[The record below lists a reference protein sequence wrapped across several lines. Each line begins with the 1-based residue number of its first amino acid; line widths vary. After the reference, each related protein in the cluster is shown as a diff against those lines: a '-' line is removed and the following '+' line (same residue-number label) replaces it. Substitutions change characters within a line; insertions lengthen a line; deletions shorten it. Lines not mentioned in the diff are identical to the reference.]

1 MTQTMN
7 ITHSDFQ
14 VDAPIPLPDDE
25 VQLWRVDLEAIRADE
40 SRWRQVLSAD
50 ELTRASRFLSPH
62 DRQRFVASRALLR
75 IVLASYLATEPLRL
89 SFSYSKKEKPSLD
102 PACNNSEITFNVSHS
117 GGIALFAFNR
127 KRELGVDVEQIRGDS
142 DLDAIARRFFSAH
155 EQRQLAALPAAEKV
169 EAFFRCWTRKEA
181 YIKATGDGLSLP
193 LSQFDVSISN
203 GAPSALLA
211 TRPDASE
218 AGRWLLREV
227 PAGSGYTAALCVRGQ
242 DWKLN
247 TWSGNSRSQSP
258 VS

>member
-127 KRELGVDVEQIRGDS
+127 KREPRRRCGADT
-142 DLDAIARRFFSAH
+142 RRFRPRCHRPPLLLRA
-155 EQRQLAALPAAEKV
+155 RAE
-169 EAFFRCWTRKEA
+169 
-181 YIKATGDGLSLP
+181 
-193 LSQFDVSISN
+193 
-203 GAPSALLA
+203 A
-211 TRPDASE
+211 TRRFASRRK
-218 AGRWLLREV
+218 G
-227 PAGSGYTAALCVRGQ
+227 
-242 DWKLN
+242 
-247 TWSGNSRSQSP
+247 
-258 VS
+258 